1 MSTKTNKTCRKPVKM
16 KYEVIFNDVLS
27 IKPDIYNDSRGEFS
41 EVFNKEKFKNIGID
55 DNFLQDN
62 LSLSLKAMTIRGLHF
77 QEKPFVQSKLIKVLH
92 GSIFDVFIDL
102 RLDSDNY
109 EKYGSLTLKPSDGW
123 IYIPRGFAHGFCT
136 LEDSTKILYKVDNHY
151 SKDAENGIAWD
162 DPFYNID
169 WPIGSSVPILSDKDS
184 KLPKWNE
191 IKSEIVF

>member
-62 LSLSLKAMTIRGLHF
+62 LSSSLKAMTIRGLHF

-102 RLDSDNY
+102 RLDSD
-109 EKYGSLTLKPSDGW
+109 
-123 IYIPRGFAHGFCT
+123 
-136 LEDSTKILYKVDNHY
+136 HY
-151 SKDAENGIAWD
+151 
-162 DPFYNID
+162 
-169 WPIGSSVPILSDKDS
+169 
-184 KLPKWNE
+184 
-191 IKSEIVF
+191 